1 MKTVLIIEDTDFI
14 SENIAITLGFEG
26 YNAVVACDGVDGLK
40 KLEEYKPDLVLCDVS
55 MPRLDGFGVL
65 AEIKKRP
72 EFQTIPFIFLTA
84 KAEKSDMRRGMELG
98 ADDYLTKPFTTE
110 ELVAAVTTQLTKK
123 EKVVSH
129 YEEKLDE
136 LRGTISYS
144 LPHEFRTA
152 LNGILGYSD
161 IILQMA
167 NAASSD
173 THVDPA
179 ELKEVAEAIRE
190 SGKRLSRMTEN
201 YLAYTQIRAVLDVP
215 AKVAEFRSQITIST
229 LDTIQDV
236 VMALSPIFS
245 RETDVRLD
253 IEDATVQI
261 GPQNL
266 YKLCSELIDNALK
279 FSNKGDAVT
288 VKGSA
293 EAGTYKIEVVDSG
306 RGMTTEQ
313 IESIGAY
320 QQFGRREFEQ
330 QGAGLGLAIAKLLV
344 LLHGGEF
351 TVSSETGNGT
361 VVKVTLPIAQEIDF

>member
-173 THVDPA
+173 TPVDPA

>member
-40 KLEEYKPDLVLCDVS
+40 KLEEHKPDLVLCDVS

-173 THVDPA
+173 TPVDPA

>member
-40 KLEEYKPDLVLCDVS
+40 KLEEHKPDLVLCDVS

>member
-1 MKTVLIIEDTDFI
+1 
-14 SENIAITLGFEG
+14 
-26 YNAVVACDGVDGLK
+26 
-40 KLEEYKPDLVLCDVS
+40 
-55 MPRLDGFGVL
+55 
-65 AEIKKRP
+65 
-72 EFQTIPFIFLTA
+72 
-84 KAEKSDMRRGMELG
+84 
-98 ADDYLTKPFTTE
+98 
-110 ELVAAVTTQLTKK
+110 
-123 EKVVSH
+123 
-129 YEEKLDE
+129 
-136 LRGTISYS
+136 
-144 LPHEFRTA
+144 
-152 LNGILGYSD
+152 
-161 IILQMA
+161 
-167 NAASSD
+167 
-173 THVDPA
+173 
-179 ELKEVAEAIRE
+179 
-190 SGKRLSRMTEN
+190 
-201 YLAYTQIRAVLDVP
+201 LDVP

-361 VVKVTLPIAQEIDF
+361 VVKITLPIAQEIDF